1 MNKKMMLAAL
11 LLVSVVVAV
20 FGTDFEER
28 ITEKK
33 WYRDYFNEVIYR
45 KDRNIIVEY
54 QPYLT
59 EEENISFYDG
69 AYDDMIY
76 WFTESAFYR
85 DCVDWYKVND
95 SGMRLVCNNC

>member
-1 MNKKMMLAAL
+1 MNKRMMLAAL
-11 LLVSVVVAV
+11 LVNMVMAV
-20 FGTDFEER
+20 FGIDFEER
-28 ITEKK
+28 ISS
-33 WYRDYFNEVIYR
+33 RDYFNEVIYR

-59 EEENISFYDG
+59 EEEIIIFYE
-69 AYDDMIY
+69 AMTVIF
-76 WFTESAFYR
+76 WFDEPSVYR

>member
-1 MNKKMMLAAL
+1 MNKKMVLVAAL
-11 LLVSVVVAV
+11 LLVSVAVAV

-59 EEENISFYDG
+59 EEENIK
-69 AYDDMIY
+69 
-76 WFTESAFYR
+76 T
-85 DCVDWYKVND
+85 
-95 SGMRLVCNNC
+95 

>member
-1 MNKKMMLAAL
+1 MKKRMMLAAL
-11 LLVSVVVAV
+11 LLVSVVTAV
-20 FGTDFEER
+20 FGTDF
-28 ITEKK
+28 
-33 WYRDYFNEVIYR
+33 
-45 KDRNIIVEY
+45 

-76 WFTESAFYR
+76 WFDVPANYR
-85 DCVDWYKVND
+85 DCVDWYKLND

>member
-1 MNKKMMLAAL
+1 MKKRMMLAAL
-11 LLVSVVVAV
+11 LVSVVLAV

-28 ITEKK
+28 ISSRI
-33 WYRDYFNEVIYR
+33 WIRDYFNEVIYR

-76 WFTESAFYR
+76 WFTESAIGIALLGTN
-85 DCVDWYKVND
+85 WMTVNIVI
-95 SGMRLVCNNC
+95 MLI

>member
-1 MNKKMMLAAL
+1 MKKKIMLAAL
-11 LLVSVVVAV
+11 LLVSVAAAV
-20 FGTDFEER
+20 SGTDFEER
-28 ITEKK
+28 ISKK
-33 WYRDYFNEVIYR
+33 SWYRDYFNEVVYR

-59 EEENISFYDG
+59 EEENISFYE
-69 AYDDMIY
+69 AMTVIF
-76 WFTESAFYR
+76 WFVEPSVYR

>member
-1 MNKKMMLAAL
+1 MNKRMMLAAL
-11 LLVSVVVAV
+11 LVSVVLAV

-28 ITEKK
+28 ISSRI
-33 WYRDYFNEVIYR
+33 WIRDYFNEVIYR

-76 WFTESAFYR
+76 WFTESALGTN
-85 DCVDWYKVND
+85 WMTVNIVI
-95 SGMRLVCNNC
+95 MLI

>member
-11 LLVSVVVAV
+11 LVNMVMAV
-20 FGTDFEER
+20 FGIDFEER
-28 ITEKK
+28 ISSRI
-33 WYRDYFNEVIYR
+33 WIRDYFNEVIYR
-45 KDRNIIVEY
+45 KDRNIILEY

-76 WFTESAFYR
+76 WFDVPANYR